1 MGTHLFDI
9 YSFSHVSHGILFYLL
24 FKQIKVNFLTG
35 LYLTIILESL
45 WEMIENTEFIIRLYR
60 NHYPNYEGDSSLNI
74 TGDIITTIVGYLFAS
89 RTIYGSVLFLIISE
103 ILLIPYK
110 ASLLQLSI
118 GSLISPPT
126 SPPTPLPS
134 TSHNPSFTRSDMDL
148 FMYSSYNF
156 RGGCPQSRAA

>member
-9 YSFSHVSHGILFYLL
+9 YSFSHVSHGILFYML
-24 FKQIKVNFLTG
+24 FKHIKVKFWTG

-45 WEMIENTEFIIRLYR
+45 WEMVENTEFIIRLYR

-74 TGDIITTIVGYLFAS
+74 TGDIIATIVGYLFAS

-118 GSLISPPT
+118 GSLISPP
-126 SPPTPLPS
+126 S
-134 TSHNPSFTRSDMDL
+134 TSQNPSSTRSDMDL
-148 FMYSSYNF
+148 FMYSSYSF